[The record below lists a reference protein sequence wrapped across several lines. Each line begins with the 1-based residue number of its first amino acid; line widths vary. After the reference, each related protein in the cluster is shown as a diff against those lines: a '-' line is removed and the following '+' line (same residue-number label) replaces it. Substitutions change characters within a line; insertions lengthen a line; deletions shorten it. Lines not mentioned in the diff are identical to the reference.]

1 MEHKLGLIGCGVVGQ
16 GLLQILHDKKDY
28 LRDAFGFE
36 ARVVA
41 IADKL
46 KGTLIVPEGIDIPA
60 VLALLGAGKGLAEY
74 PKATPAQVEALD
86 PLDMIERTDAD
97 IIAEMTYTD
106 IKTGEPA
113 SSYIK
118 KALRTGKSVV
128 TSNKGPAAL
137 HYREIQEL
145 ARQNGLHFRIEG
157 TVMSGT
163 PVFHLA
169 ESGLAGNTVRE
180 VKGILNG
187 TTNFILTKM
196 ETEGMDYG
204 PALALAQKLGYAEAD
219 PTADVEGF
227 DALAKVVILSNVL
240 LGGSLKTT
248 DVPCKGI
255 SVHHQGRRRGGQ
267 GPGLPLQAHRPRQER
282 ERRHHRVRL
291 PAEAAPVRSPGRGH
305 GRPERPQPRDR
316 PDGQDHHPGRRGGQ
330 ARNGLRDPVGY
341 PGRSSLLR
349 LGTRTEGTCPP
360 YRSERRGY
368 SEASLTDAASSL
380 YARAAVTTVSCRLP

>member
-1 MEHKLGLIGCGVVGQ
+1 MEHQLGLIGCGTVGQ
-16 GLLQILHDKKDY
+16 GLLKILHEKRDY

-36 ARVVA
+36 AKVVA

-46 KGTLIVPEGIDIPA
+46 KGSLLVPDGIDIPEALA
-60 VLALLGAGKGLAEY
+60 VLGAGRTLDHYAKAQPGQAE
-74 PKATPAQVEALD
+74 PLD

-113 SSYIK
+113 TSYIK
-118 KALRTGKSVV
+118 KALRLGKHVV

-145 ARQNGLHFRIEG
+145 ARQNKLQFRIEG

-169 ESGLAGNTVRE
+169 EAGLAGNTIRE

-240 LGGSLKTT
+240 LGGALRTS

-255 SVHHQGRRRGGQ
+255 SSITK
-267 GPGLPLQAHRPRQER
+267 ADI
-282 ERRHHRVRL
+282 
-291 PAEAAPVRSPGRGH
+291 EAAKA
-305 GRPERPQPRDR
+305 Q
-316 PDGQDHHPGRRGGQ
+316 
-330 ARNGLRDPVGY
+330 GLRYKLIGHARIENGVVTANVSPQKLAVSDPLAGVMGAQNALTLDTDLM
-341 PGRSSLLR
+341 GKITIQGAGAGKIETGFAILSDILAVHRSR
-349 LGTRTEGTCPP
+349 
-360 YRSERRGY
+360 
-368 SEASLTDAASSL
+368 
-380 YARAAVTTVSCRLP
+380 